1 MKTILG
7 ILLAVVLCGCAAT
20 KMPTESGRPEV
31 VLPGTVAEVKPRLV
45 AAVLAKGYTV
55 TASDDLRVVA
65 EKDAGLGAAVAM
77 SLGTGAS
84 SDGAARTRAQFTLLP
99 VPAGTRVV
107 ADLWLVNRT
116 LGGENVVPQEG
127 SRARASLQSFLSGLR

>member
-7 ILLAVVLCGCAAT
+7 ILLAVGLCGCAAT

-84 SDGAARTRAQFTLLP
+84 SDGARTRAQFTLLP

-127 SRARASLQSFLSGLR
+127 SRARTSLQSFLSGLR